1 MSSAIVILPSLYAR
15 LKIMEKKKRSVIMLL
30 FGLLMLITLGYFL
43 YAFSPNSILPNPIP
57 TAIQPIYIFF
67 AIFFLFLFFI
77 GTFLLNHVRRGV
89 LFALFV
95 CCYMLLR
102 LNHLGEIYFLLILLA
117 LFVSLE
123 FFFTR
128 YH

>member
-1 MSSAIVILPSLYAR
+1 MSSAIVILPFLYAK

-30 FGLLMLITLGYFL
+30 FGLLMLIALGYFL

-57 TAIQPIYIFF
+57 TTIQPIYIFF
-67 AIFFLFLFFI
+67 TIFFLFLFFI
-77 GTFLLNHVRRGV
+77 GTFLLNHLRRGV
-89 LFALFV
+89 LFALFL